1 MALPSK
7 RRAQRARA
15 RIGAIHASLAGF
27 ELVCSGTLS
36 KRMMKCGKPNCRCAN
51 DPAARHGPYF
61 QWMHMRDGK
70 LAHRYVTEQQ
80 AQVLRQAIANYRQVK
95 KLLREWEENLLE
107 LDRAAESDAR
117 SPAEALVLDELA
129 VLEKRYQRPRRT
141 WVDVR

>member
-7 RRAQRARA
+7 RRAQRASA

-80 AQVLRQAIANYRQVK
+80 AQVLRRAIDNYQQVK
-95 KLLREWEENLLE
+95 DLLREWEENTERLF
-107 LDRAAESDAR
+107 DAAQAD
-117 SPAEALVLDELA
+117 
-129 VLEKRYQRPRRT
+129 QH
-141 WVDVR
+141 